1 MIENGQ
7 YIDGEFI
14 FDGIHYIV
22 RNKKLIVEISKKS
35 RNYIKQLELGRM
47 YSQIDALKIR
57 EKLILKE
64 QS

>member
-1 MIENGQ
+1 MADE

-22 RNKKLIVEISKKS
+22 RNKKLISEVSKKS

-57 EKLILKE
+57 EELISRE
-64 QS
+64 QLQ